1 METTQDSSKSLSSYI
16 SSAERR
22 LSDVVRK
29 QFGFMIIATLLP
41 TIVLIIVV
49 GIVPLFFRQP
59 ANQQLLSAIQESNS
73 QISDLLQALLSSTSV
88 DPNTASRAIELALKQ
103 SELHQQAVEELQRT
117 QTQITPEAQSV
128 LQLVGS
134 AAILAL
140 LGALGLQRLQN
151 IDTEINNVR
160 ESVFKQAEARAE
172 MIKELLRTQIDDE
185 IQKQFAKS
193 QEAIQRLQMQGQE
206 AIQDLQ
212 MQGQRAIS
220 QMREEMSQS
229 QQNAQ
234 SEIRRMHEDLTEVKE
249 LLDKYPWLRDRGSY
263 ERVAKIQYLSSLEE
277 AQSLAEKLRRQGD
290 YNTAREALKAAVDQ
304 NLVGNYADFHNA
316 FSEAMMLN
324 DPALALQIVERGLS
338 CFPDDPDLIAN
349 KAKALYSLGRPFEA
363 KEFIENWRKQKPA
376 QFARSWRPIVFYE
389 DLFDSI
395 ELTDEDFTN
404 LKAAFDEVS
413 KKLPYEIK
421 VWAEYGDLMVK
432 RGDVQA
438 AESIFKQGLGFN
450 PLSQQLNFM
459 LGGLLLKQGKSDEAV
474 KYLEKA
480 LAIDYQDQYQHD
492 VNQYA
497 VRVRLAQ
504 AYEAVGDLEKA
515 QLLYKSVLGDP
526 EASDTIRD
534 YSRNRLAA
542 INFQINLQKGKL
554 PEQDGERVS
563 PEDVLRLLKSLS
575 EGEEETNAG

>member
-22 LSDVVRK
+22 LSNVVRK

-73 QISDLLQALLSSTSV
+73 QIFELLQALLRSTSV
-88 DPNTASRAIELALKQ
+88 DPNTASRAIELAVKQ
-103 SELHQQAVEELQRT
+103 SELHKQAVEELRRT
-117 QTQITPEAQSV
+117 QTQITPEAQSI

-172 MIKELLRTQIDDE
+172 MIKESLRTQIDDE

-193 QEAIQRLQMQGQE
+193 QEE
-206 AIQDLQ
+206 IQDLL
-212 MQGQRAIS
+212 MQGRQAIS
-220 QMREEMSQS
+220 QMHEEMSQS

-234 SEIRRMHEDLTEVKE
+234 SEIRRMYEGLTDEIRRMYEGLTEVKE
-249 LLDKYPWLRDRGSY
+249 LVDKYPWLRDRGSY
-263 ERVAKIQYLSSLEE
+263 ERIAKIQYLSSLEE
-277 AQSLAEKLRRQGD
+277 AQSLAEELRRQGD
-290 YNTAREALKAAVDQ
+290 HNTAREALKAAVAQ
-304 NLVGNYADFHNA
+304 NLVGDYADFHNA
-316 FSEAMMLN
+316 FSEAMRLYV
-324 DPALALQIVERGLS
+324 PALALQIVERGLS
-338 CFPDDPDLIAN
+338 CFPDDSDLIAN
-349 KAKALYSLGRPFEA
+349 KVKALCSLGRPFEA

-389 DLFDSI
+389 ELFDSI

-413 KKLPYEIK
+413 KKFPYAIK
-421 VWAEYGDLMVK
+421 VWVGYGDLMVK

-459 LGGLLLKQGKSDEAV
+459 LGELLLKQGKSDEAV

-492 VNQYA
+492 VDQYA

-526 EASDTIRD
+526 KAFDTIRD

-542 INFQINLQKGKL
+542 INLQINLQKGKL
-554 PEQDGERVS
+554 PEQDGEGVS
-563 PEDVLRLLKSLS
+563 PEGV
-575 EGEEETNAG
+575 

>member
-117 QTQITPEAQSV
+117 QTQITPEAQSI

-151 IDTEINNVR
+151 IDIEINNVR

-172 MIKELLRTQIDDE
+172 MIKESLRTQIDDE

-193 QEAIQRLQMQGQE
+193 QEAIQDLRMQGQ
-206 AIQDLQ
+206 Q
-212 MQGQRAIS
+212 AIS

-234 SEIRRMHEDLTEVKE
+234 SEIRRMYKGLTEVKE
-249 LLDKYPWLRDRGSY
+249 LVDKYP
-263 ERVAKIQYLSSLEE
+263 
-277 AQSLAEKLRRQGD
+277 
-290 YNTAREALKAAVDQ
+290 
-304 NLVGNYADFHNA
+304 
-316 FSEAMMLN
+316 
-324 DPALALQIVERGLS
+324 
-338 CFPDDPDLIAN
+338 
-349 KAKALYSLGRPFEA
+349 
-363 KEFIENWRKQKPA
+363 
-376 QFARSWRPIVFYE
+376 
-389 DLFDSI
+389 
-395 ELTDEDFTN
+395 
-404 LKAAFDEVS
+404 
-413 KKLPYEIK
+413 
-421 VWAEYGDLMVK
+421 
-432 RGDVQA
+432 
-438 AESIFKQGLGFN
+438 
-450 PLSQQLNFM
+450 
-459 LGGLLLKQGKSDEAV
+459 
-474 KYLEKA
+474 
-480 LAIDYQDQYQHD
+480 
-492 VNQYA
+492 
-497 VRVRLAQ
+497 
-504 AYEAVGDLEKA
+504 
-515 QLLYKSVLGDP
+515 
-526 EASDTIRD
+526 
-534 YSRNRLAA
+534 
-542 INFQINLQKGKL
+542 
-554 PEQDGERVS
+554 
-563 PEDVLRLLKSLS
+563 
-575 EGEEETNAG
+575 

>member
-73 QISDLLQALLSSTSV
+73 QISNLLRALLSSTSV

-103 SELHQQAVEELQRT
+103 SELHQQAVEELRRT

-172 MIKELLRTQIDDE
+172 MIKESLRTQIDDE

-193 QEAIQRLQMQGQE
+193 QEAIQDLQIQGQ
-206 AIQDLQ
+206 Q
-212 MQGQRAIS
+212 AIS

-234 SEIRRMHEDLTEVKE
+234 SEIRRMHEELEEVKE
-249 LLDKYPWLRDRGSY
+249 LLNKYPWLRDRDSY
-263 ERVAKIQYLSSLEE
+263 EKVAKIQYLSSLREARSLTEE
-277 AQSLAEKLRRQGD
+277 LRRQGD
-290 YNTAREALKAAVDQ
+290 YNTAIEALKAAVDK
-304 NLVGNYADFHNA
+304 NLVGDYIDFHNA
-316 FSEAMMLN
+316 FNEAMRLN

-349 KAKALYSLGRPFEA
+349 KARALCSLGRPFEA

-376 QFARSWRPIVFYE
+376 QFARSWRPIVFYKE
-389 DLFDSI
+389 LFDSI

-413 KKLPYEIK
+413 KKLPYAVK

-459 LGGLLLKQGKSDEAV
+459 LGDLLLKQGKSDEAV

-492 VNQYA
+492 VDQYA

-526 EASDTIRD
+526 KASYTIRD

-542 INFQINLQKGKL
+542 INLQKGKL
-554 PEQDGERVS
+554 PEQDGEGVS
-563 PEDVLRLLKSLS
+563 PEGVLRLLKSLS

>member
-1 METTQDSSKSLSSYI
+1 MQ
-16 SSAERR
+16 A
-22 LSDVVRK
+22 
-29 QFGFMIIATLLP
+29 
-41 TIVLIIVV
+41 
-49 GIVPLFFRQP
+49 
-59 ANQQLLSAIQESNS
+59 QQ
-73 QISDLLQALLSSTSV
+73 
-88 DPNTASRAIELALKQ
+88 
-103 SELHQQAVEELQRT
+103 
-117 QTQITPEAQSV
+117 
-128 LQLVGS
+128 
-134 AAILAL
+134 
-140 LGALGLQRLQN
+140 
-151 IDTEINNVR
+151 
-160 ESVFKQAEARAE
+160 
-172 MIKELLRTQIDDE
+172 
-185 IQKQFAKS
+185 
-193 QEAIQRLQMQGQE
+193 
-206 AIQDLQ
+206 
-212 MQGQRAIS
+212 AIS

-234 SEIRRMHEDLTEVKE
+234 AEIRRMYESLTEVKV
-249 LLDKYPWLRDRGSY
+249 LLDKYPWLRDRGLY
-263 ERVAKIQYLSSLEE
+263 ESVAKIQHLSSLEE
-277 AQSLAEKLRRQGD
+277 AQSLAEKLRREED
-290 YNTAREALKAAVDQ
+290 YNTAREVLKAAVDQ
-304 NLVGNYADFHNA
+304 NLVGDSADFHNA
-316 FSEAMMLN
+316 FSEAMRLN
-324 DPALALQIVERGLS
+324 APALALQIVERGLS
-338 CFPDDPDLIAN
+338 CFPDDPDLIAD
-349 KAKALYSLGRPFEA
+349 KVKALYSLGRPFEA

-450 PLSQQLNFM
+450 PLSQQLNLM
-459 LGGLLLKQGKSDEAV
+459 LGELLLKQGKSDEAV

-492 VNQYA
+492 VNQHA

-515 QLLYKSVLGDP
+515 QLLYKSVLGDRK
-526 EASDTIRD
+526 AFDAIRD

-542 INFQINLQKGKL
+542 INLQKGKL
-554 PEQDGERVS
+554 PEQDGEGVS

>member
-49 GIVPLFFRQP
+49 GIVPLFLRQP

-103 SELHQQAVEELQRT
+103 SALHQQAVEELRRT
-117 QTQITPEAQSV
+117 QTQITPEAQSI

-172 MIKELLRTQIDDE
+172 MIKESLRTQIDDE

-193 QEAIQRLQMQGQE
+193 QEDIQRLLMQGQ
-206 AIQDLQ
+206 Q
-212 MQGQRAIS
+212 AIS

-234 SEIRRMHEDLTEVKE
+234 SEIRRMHERLTEVKV

-263 ERVAKIQYLSSLEE
+263 ESVAKIQHLSSLEE
-277 AQSLAEKLRRQGD
+277 AQRLAEKLRRQGD
-290 YNTAREALKAAVDQ
+290 YNTAIEALKAAVDK
-304 NLVGNYADFHNA
+304 NLVGDYIDFHNA
-316 FSEAMMLN
+316 FNEAMRLN

-349 KAKALYSLGRPFEA
+349 KARALCSLGRPFEA

-376 QFARSWRPIVFYE
+376 QFARSWRPIVFYKE
-389 DLFDSI
+389 LFDSI

-413 KKLPYEIK
+413 KKLPYAVK

-459 LGGLLLKQGKSDEAV
+459 LGDLLLKQGKSNEAV

-526 EASDTIRD
+526 KAFDTIRD

-542 INFQINLQKGKL
+542 INLQKGKL
-554 PEQDGERVS
+554 PEQDGEGVS
-563 PEDVLRLLKSLS
+563 PEGVLRLLKSLS
-575 EGEEETNAG
+575 EGKEETNAG